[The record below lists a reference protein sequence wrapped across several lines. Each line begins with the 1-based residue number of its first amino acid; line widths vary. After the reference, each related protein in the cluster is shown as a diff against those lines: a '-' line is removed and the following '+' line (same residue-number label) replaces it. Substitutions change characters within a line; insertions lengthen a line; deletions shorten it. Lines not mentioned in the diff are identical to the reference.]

1 MNDKILP
8 NLPWIEKYRPGSLDD
23 VVSQNNIIETLE
35 KFIESGQLPHL
46 LFYGPPG
53 SGKTSSI
60 MAIARKI
67 YGKNLGFMV
76 LELNASDTRGID
88 DVRKQIK
95 NFAGTRNFFN
105 SGIKLVILD
114 EADNMRKEAQSAL
127 RRVIETYTHNVRF
140 CLICNYVSKIIPALQ
155 SRCTRFRF
163 SPLKDSEIIGRVKD
177 IITKERVQ
185 ITQNGLHAV
194 LILSLGDMRKVLNII
209 QSTSLTHNPIKEK
222 HVYLTTGK
230 PSPSDISSIL
240 DSLMNDTI
248 MNTIEFI
255 TKIQIK
261 KGLDLL
267 DIVVELYKVVMDM
280 SLTNENFNNFLKEIS
295 ELEQRLEGST
305 NAEIQLGS
313 LVSIFHQIRA
323 NLV

>member
-1 MNDKILP
+1 MNNRDQ
-8 NLPWIEKYRPGSLDD
+8 NLPWIEKYRPESLDE

-35 KFIESGQLPHL
+35 KFIEIGQLPHL
-46 LFYGPPG
+46 LFYGGPG
-53 SGKTSSI
+53 SGKTSTI
-60 MAIARKI
+60 LAIAKRV
-67 YGKNLGFMV
+67 YGSNIGFMV
-76 LELNASDTRGID
+76 LELNASDTRGIE
-88 DVRKQIK
+88 DVRTQIK

-105 SGIKLVILD
+105 SGTKLVILD
-114 EADNMRKEAQSAL
+114 EADNMTKEAQSAL

-163 SPLKDSEIIGRVKD
+163 PPLKDSEIINRVKD
-177 IITKERVQ
+177 IITKENVQ

-194 LILSLGDMRKVLNII
+194 LSLSLGDMRKVLNII

-230 PSPSDISSIL
+230 PSPSDIASIL

-248 MNTIEFI
+248 LNTINFI
-255 TKIQIK
+255 TKIQTK

-267 DIVVELYKVVMDM
+267 DIVIELYTVVMKI
-280 SLTNENFNNFLKEIS
+280 SLNNEKLNYFLKEIS

-313 LVSIFHQIRA
+313 LVSIFHQIRT
-323 NLV
+323 N